1 MSFFTLEMRLDRS
14 TSGRYNPGMAYSTRL
29 QRLPSLD
36 RLSVV
41 AAIILLAYA
50 LARFANLPVSEL
62 SVQLPGIFL
71 SVQINL
77 RTIVALLVTGLTASG
92 ADWMMRDHPALGRQ
106 NTLEHWLLPA
116 LTAWVIGLPLFQ
128 LPLNFLWWIG
138 FALGGTIL
146 MLVLIA
152 EYIVIDPDDI
162 RSPVASA
169 GLTVVSYALFLILAA
184 SLRYAGLRLY
194 LILPALALA
203 AGLVTLRI
211 LHLRLHGRWA
221 FLPAGIVI
229 VIIGQLTAALHYWP
243 LSPVAYALVLL
254 APAYSLTSL
263 LGNLMEEMPMRQA
276 IIEPA
281 IVLVVLWTAAAWIH

>member
-1 MSFFTLEMRLDRS
+1 MESSIRPS
-14 TSGRYNPGMAYSTRL
+14 N
-29 QRLPSLD
+29 LPQLD

-41 AAIILLAYA
+41 AAVILLAYA

-62 SVQLPGIFL
+62 SLQLPGIFL
-71 SVQINL
+71 SFQINL

-92 ADWMMRDHPALGRQ
+92 ADWLMRDHPALGRQ

-116 LTAWVIGLPLFQ
+116 LTAWVIGLPLLQ
-128 LPLNFLWWIG
+128 LPLGLSWWVG

-211 LHLRLHGRWA
+211 LHLRLHGQWA
-221 FLPAGIVI
+221 FLQAGVI
-229 VIIGQLTAALHYWP
+229 VVIVGQLVAALHYWP
-243 LSPVAYALVLL
+243 LSPVGYALALL

-263 LGNLMEEMPMRQA
+263 IGNLMEDMPLRQA
-276 IIEPA
+276 VIEPA
-281 IVLVVLWTAAAWIH
+281 IVLVLLWFAAGWIN